1 MIGVQRTLRQKA
13 GRFRKKILE
22 KVKDLFWHKKNERF
36 DELDQNWDD

>member
-1 MIGVQRTLRQKA
+1 MIGVQRTIKQQS

-22 KVKDLFWHKKNERF
+22 KIKDLFWHKKDDKF